1 MHIKLSSILHTYES
15 ASSFWTLRIDDFKVE
30 KNEKIFIH
38 GPSGS
43 GKTTFL
49 RIIAG
54 LTSPQKGSITL
65 FDQRIDMM
73 GSREKDRFRASNIGF
88 VFQQFNLIPYLSALE
103 NVRLAQNFGGQ
114 KNRTTEIPELFYKLN
129 FNANDLSKP
138 AWQLSIGQQQRV
150 AIVRALINKPN
161 LLIVDEPTSSLD
173 EKNKEDFMN
182 MLLEKFENNK
192 MSLLFVSH
200 DIKLSDHF
208 ENVIA
213 FDRIAAAEHH

>member
-15 ASSFWTLRIDDFKVE
+15 DSSLWTLRIDDFKVE

-73 GSREKDRFRASNIGF
+73 GSREKDRFRARNIGF

-114 KNRTTEIPELFYKLN
+114 KIE
-129 FNANDLSKP
+129 
-138 AWQLSIGQQQRV
+138 QRKFQSYF
-150 AIVRALINKPN
+150 IN
-161 LLIVDEPTSSLD
+161 
-173 EKNKEDFMN
+173 
-182 MLLEKFENNK
+182 
-192 MSLLFVSH
+192 
-200 DIKLSDHF
+200 
-208 ENVIA
+208 
-213 FDRIAAAEHH
+213 